1 MGREDV
7 SEPLE
12 VPTREG
18 YDLWSQIY
26 DDEDNP
32 LIALET
38 PWISRLLGD
47 VRGLTVADVGC
58 GTGRHAITMA
68 AAGARVVGIDFSPG
82 MLAKLRAKPGADA
95 VRLVQHDLAT
105 GLPLASGSMDRVT
118 CCLVLEHVADL
129 ASGFAEMSRICRAGG
144 FVLVSDLHPAMR
156 LAGTRAQFTDPATG
170 RKTRPAGARH
180 ELSDYVIAA
189 TRAGLHIDHM
199 SEHVVDEELAARSPR
214 AQKYLGWPL
223 LLLMRLRRA

>member
-1 MGREDV
+1 VGRGDV

-32 LIALET
+32 LVALET
-38 PWISRLLGD
+38 AWISRLLGD

-129 ASGFAEMSRICRAGG
+129 ASAFAEMFRICRAGG

-156 LAGTRAQFTDPATG
+156 LVGTRAQFTDPATG
-170 RKTRPAGARH
+170 RKTWPAGARH
-180 ELSDYVIAA
+180 QLSDYVIAA
-189 TRAGLHIDHM
+189 ARAGLHIDHM

>member
-1 MGREDV
+1 V

-18 YDLWSQIY
+18 YDLWSEIY

-38 PWISRLLGD
+38 AWIARLLGD

-58 GTGRHAITMA
+58 GTGRHAIAMA

-82 MLAKLRAKPGADA
+82 MLAKLRAKPGASA
-95 VRLVQHDLAT
+95 VRLVRHDLAT
-105 GLPLASGSMDRVT
+105 GLPLGSGSMDRVT

-129 ASGFAEMSRICRAGG
+129 ASAFAEMSRICRTGG

-156 LAGTRAQFTDPATG
+156 LVGTRAQFIDPATG

-180 ELSDYVIAA
+180 QLSDYVIAA
-189 TRAGLHIDHM
+189 TGAGLHIDHM
-199 SEHVVDEELAARSPR
+199 SEHVVDAELAARSAR

>member
-1 MGREDV
+1 M

-38 PWISRLLGD
+38 AWVTRLLGD
-47 VRGLTVADVGC
+47 VRG
-58 GTGRHAITMA
+58 MA
-68 AAGARVVGIDFSPG
+68 AAGAHVVGVDFSPG
-82 MLAKLRAKPGADA
+82 MLAKLRAKPGAGA
-95 VRLVQHDLAT
+95 VRLVQHDLT
-105 GLPLASGSMDRVT
+105 IGLPFASGSMDRVT

-129 ASGFAEMSRICRAGG
+129 ASAFAEMSRICRAGG

-156 LAGTRAQFTDPATG
+156 LLGTQAQFTDPATG

-180 ELSDYVIAA
+180 QLSDYVIAA
-189 TRAGLHIDHM
+189 TRAELHIDHM
-199 SEHVVDEELAARSPR
+199 SEHVADEELAARSPR
-214 AQKYLGWPL
+214 SQKYLGWPL
-223 LLLMRLRRA
+223 LLVMRLRRA